1 MNEEIEHLN
10 DTLEKYDEVIED
22 SNLKLKN
29 LKNIYKH
36 DYDAL
41 LEEKNKLERR
51 INNIEKAK
59 LAPYFARIDFKTL
72 LNTKEI
78 CYIGKVGVSDYDNNI
93 ITVDWRTPIASLY
106 YDSNIGI
113 TSYKVNDD
121 VINGELLLK
130 RQYVIENSQL
140 ISYNDVDTVSNDEL
154 LKPYLGV
161 NADSRLKNIVATIQS
176 EQNEIIR
183 SSIGKNIIVQGVA
196 GSGKTTVAL
205 HRIAYLA
212 YNYRDIIRNNQYMV
226 IGPNK
231 FFLNYISQVL
241 PDLDVDDVKQHDLI
255 EFVKNYLGENLKINI
270 NESSNCKEK
279 ISLGYKQFIDDF
291 FDEFKNNII
300 GKEDIKIKDFTL
312 ISNNIIKKNWEES
325 TERNYDSLNLV
336 VDRCILLLEKYLS
349 ENHNVIISKIN
360 NYFDNLVGTKSL
372 NEIRKERTAVLNEF
386 QKSHNGILKKYFS
399 RVFKKTTDLYKEI
412 LKKKEFDNNFYYED
426 IGALIYVHYKINGS
440 GNYTKIKHVVI
451 DEAQDYN
458 EFVFYSLMKVLSS
471 STFSIYGDLAQSLYP
486 NRSLNNWEEIINIFS
501 KTEIKYLSKSYRTSI
516 EIMNEANKI
525 NKLLHLPEAEAV
537 IRHGDNV
544 EYISS
549 KNKIKDIENI
559 LNIYIN
565 KGLGSIAIITKD
577 DDELYYIYEY
587 LKSFFDLNK
596 IDNNN
601 QKYVSGIC
609 VITSRL
615 SKGLEFDGVII
626 SDSSKYN
633 KNDILDMKLLY
644 VGMTRAIHNLCII
657 Y

>member
-1 MNEEIEHLN
+1 MIEEIEHLN
-10 DTLEKYDEVIED
+10 EILEKYDEVIED

-29 LKNIYKH
+29 LKNIYKY
-36 DYDAL
+36 DYDSL
-41 LEEKNKLERR
+41 LEEKSKLERR

-59 LAPYFARIDFKTL
+59 LTPYFARIDFKSL

-130 RQYVIENSQL
+130 RQYVIENSKI

-183 SSIGKNIIVQGVA
+183 SSMGKNIIVQGVA

-212 YNYRDIIRNNQYMV
+212 YNYRDIIQNNQYMV

-241 PDLDVDDVKQHDLI
+241 PDLDVDDVKQYDLI
-255 EFVKNYLGENLKINI
+255 DFVKNYLGENLKINI
-270 NESSNCKEK
+270 NETSNCKEK
-279 ISLGYKQFIDDF
+279 ISLDYKQYIDDF

-312 ISNNIIKKNWEES
+312 ISNNIIKKFWKES
-325 TERNYDSLNLV
+325 IERNYDSLNLV

-349 ENHNVIISKIN
+349 DNSKEIISKIN
-360 NYFDNLVGTKSL
+360 NYFDDLVGTKDL
-372 NEIRKERTAVLNEF
+372 NQIRKERTMVLNEF

-399 RVFKKTTDLYKEI
+399 RVFQKTTDLYKEI
-412 LKKKEFDNNFYYED
+412 LKKQEFDNNFYYED
-426 IGALIYVHYKINGS
+426 IGALIYVHYKVNGS
-440 GNYTKIKHVVI
+440 GDYVKIKHVVI

-458 EFVFYSLMKVLSS
+458 EFVFYALTKVLSS

-486 NRSLNNWEEIINIFS
+486 NRSLSNWEEIRNIFS
-501 KTEIKYLSKSYRTSI
+501 KMEIKYLSKSYRTSI

-525 NKLLHLPEAEAV
+525 NKLLNLTEAEAV

-544 EYISS
+544 EYIYS

-559 LNIYIN
+559 LNSYIN
-565 KGLGSIAIITKD
+565 KGLESIAIITKD
-577 DDELYYIYEY
+577 DDESHSIYKS
-587 LKSFFDLNK
+587 LKSLFDLNI

-601 QKYVSGIC
+601 QKYVNGIC
-609 VITSRL
+609 IITSRL

-626 SDSSKYN
+626 SDGSKYN
-633 KNDILDMKLLY
+633 KNDTLDMKLLY
-644 VGMTRAIHNLCII
+644 VGMTRAIHNLCVIC
-657 Y
+657 